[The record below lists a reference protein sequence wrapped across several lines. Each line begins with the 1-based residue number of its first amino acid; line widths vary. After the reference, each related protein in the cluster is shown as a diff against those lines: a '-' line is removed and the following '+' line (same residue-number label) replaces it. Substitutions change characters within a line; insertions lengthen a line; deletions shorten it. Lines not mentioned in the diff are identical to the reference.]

1 MSDTLTPA
9 QRSYNMSRIRSRNT
23 SPERAVR
30 HALWN
35 KGYRYRLND
44 KRLPGSP
51 DLVLPKYRAVIFING
66 CFWHGHRGC
75 TKYTVP
81 KTNEQFWRE
90 KVARN
95 IARDELNAQRLDTL
109 AWTVITVWE
118 CELSKKNLDATIKRI
133 EADLQA
139 AKTKYEHYLSIRRE
153 NREFA
158 RKQARKH
165 REILAQV
172 EAELNLPKRLRHCA
186 KKAQEEE

>member
-1 MSDTLTPA
+1 MSDTMTPE
-9 QRSYNMSRIRSRNT
+9 QRHKIMSQVHSKNT
-23 SPERAVR
+23 TPERAVR
-30 HALWN
+30 NALWR

-44 KRLPGSP
+44 KCLPGSP

-118 CELSKKNLDATIKRI
+118 CELSKKNLDATITRI

-158 RKQARKH
+158 RKQAHKH

-172 EAELNLPKRLRHCA
+172 EAELNLPRGLRRYA
-186 KKAQEEE
+186 RKVIDEE

>member
-1 MSDTLTPA
+1 MSDTMTPE
-9 QRSYNMSRIRSRNT
+9 QRHKIMSQVHSKNT
-23 SPERAVR
+23 TPERAVR
-30 HALWN
+30 HALWLR
-35 KGYRYRLND
+35 GYRYRLND
-44 KRLPGSP
+44 RRLPGSP

-66 CFWHGHRGC
+66 CFWHGHRVC

-118 CELSKKNLDATIKRI
+118 CELSKKNLDATITRI
-133 EADLQA
+133 EVDLQA

-158 RKQARKH
+158 RKQAKKH

-172 EAELNLPKRLRHCA
+172 EAELNLPKSLRRYA
-186 KKAQEEE
+186 TKAMHEE

>member
-1 MSDTLTPA
+1 MSDTMTPE
-9 QRSYNMSRIRSRNT
+9 QRHKIMSQVHSKNT
-23 SPERAVR
+23 GPERAVR
-30 HALWN
+30 HALWH

-44 KRLPGSP
+44 RRLPGSP

-75 TKYTVP
+75 TKYVEP
-81 KTNEQFWRE
+81 KTNAGFWKE
-90 KVARN
+90 KIARN

-118 CELSKKNLDATIKRI
+118 CELSKKNLDATITRI

-139 AKTKYEHYLSIRRE
+139 AKTKYKHYLSIRRE

-158 RKQARKH
+158 RKQAQKH

-172 EAELNLPKRLRHCA
+172 EAELGLPKSLRRYTRMVMD
-186 KKAQEEE
+186 EE

>member
-1 MSDTLTPA
+1 MSDTMTPA

-30 HALWN
+30 HALWH

-75 TKYTVP
+75 TKYVEP
-81 KTNEQFWRE
+81 KTNAGFWKE
-90 KVARN
+90 KIARN
-95 IARDELNAQRLDTL
+95 IARDELNARRLDTL

-118 CELSKKNLDATIKRI
+118 CELGKNTDATIARI
-133 EADLQA
+133 EADLRA
-139 AKTKYEHYLSIRRE
+139 AKEKYDKWTALRRE
-153 NREFA
+153 SREFA
-158 RKQARKH
+158 RSQARKH

-172 EAELNLPKRLRHCA
+172 EAELNLPKSLRRYA
-186 KKAQEEE
+186 TREGEILY

>member
-1 MSDTLTPA
+1 MSDTMTPA

-44 KRLPGSP
+44 RRLPGSP

-75 TKYTVP
+75 TKYVEP
-81 KTNEQFWRE
+81 KTNAGFWKE
-90 KVARN
+90 KIARN

-118 CELSKKNLDATIKRI
+118 CELGKNTDATIARI
-133 EADLQA
+133 EADLRA
-139 AKTKYEHYLSIRRE
+139 AKEKYDKWTALRRE
-153 NREFA
+153 SRQYARE
-158 RKQARKH
+158 QARKH
-165 REILAQV
+165 REILALV
-172 EAELNLPKRLRHCA
+172 EAELNLPKSLRRYA
-186 KKAQEEE
+186 TREGEILY

>member
-1 MSDTLTPA
+1 MTPA

-23 SPERAVR
+23 TPERAVR
-30 HALWN
+30 HALWK

-75 TKYTVP
+75 TKYVVP
-81 KTNEQFWRE
+81 KTNEAFWRE
-90 KVARN
+90 KIARN

-118 CELSKKNLDATIKRI
+118 CELGKKNLDATITRI

-139 AKTKYEHYLSIRRE
+139 AKTKYEHYLSIRRD

-158 RKQARKH
+158 REQARKH
-165 REILAQV
+165 RDLLAQV
-172 EAELNLPKRLRHCA
+172 EAELNLPKSLRHYA
-186 KKAQEEE
+186 KTAVDSDF

>member
-1 MSDTLTPA
+1 MTPA

-23 SPERAVR
+23 TPERAVR

-81 KTNEQFWRE
+81 KTNGAFWRE
-90 KVARN
+90 KIARN
-95 IARDELNAQRLDTL
+95 ISRDELNAQRLDTL

-118 CELSKKNLDATIKRI
+118 CELTKKTDRDATIARI

-158 RKQARKH
+158 RSQAKKH
-165 REILAQV
+165 RELLAQV
-172 EAELNLPKRLRHCA
+172 EAELHLPKNLRLYA
-186 KKAQEEE
+186 TKVMQEE

>member
-1 MSDTLTPA
+1 MSH
-9 QRSYNMSRIRSRNT
+9 IRSKDTR
-23 SPERAVR
+23 PEIILRR
-30 HALWN
+30 ELFRRGFRFRKN
-35 KGYRYRLND
+35 FRS
-44 KRLPGSP
+44 LPGTP
-51 DLVLPKYRAVIFING
+51 DIVLPKYRTCIFVNG

-118 CELSKKNLDATIKRI
+118 CELSKKNLDATISRI
-133 EADLQA
+133 GAELQA
-139 AKTKYEHYLSIRRE
+139 AMAKYGNYLAIRRN

-158 RKQARKH
+158 REQARKH
-165 REILAQV
+165 REILALV
-172 EAELNLPKRLRHCA
+172 EAELHLPKSLRSFA
-186 KKAQEEE
+186 KKEQEKE

>member
-1 MSDTLTPA
+1 MSDTMTPE
-9 QRSYNMSRIRSRNT
+9 QRHKIMSQVHSKNT
-23 SPERAVR
+23 GPERAVR
-30 HALWN
+30 HALWH
-35 KGYRYRLND
+35 KGYRYRIND

-75 TKYTVP
+75 TKYVVP
-81 KTNEQFWRE
+81 KTNAGFWKE
-90 KVARN
+90 KIARN

-118 CELSKKNLDATIKRI
+118 CELSKKNLDATIARI

-158 RKQARKH
+158 RLQAKKH
-165 REILAQV
+165 KEILAQV
-172 EAELNLPKRLRHCA
+172 EAELNLPKSLRHYA
-186 KKAQEEE
+186 TKAMDNE

>member
-1 MSDTLTPA
+1 MSDTMTSA

-30 HALWN
+30 HALWH

-44 KRLPGSP
+44 RRLPGSP

-75 TKYTVP
+75 TKHTVP
-81 KTNEQFWRE
+81 KTNEQFWRD

-118 CELSKKNLDATIKRI
+118 CELTKKKLDATITRI

-139 AKTKYEHYLSIRRE
+139 AKAKYEHYLSIRRE

-158 RKQARKH
+158 REQAMKH
-165 REILAQV
+165 RDLLAQL
-172 EAELNLPKRLRHCA
+172 EAELNLSKSLRRYA
-186 KKAQEEE
+186 TKAMVD

>member
-1 MSDTLTPA
+1 
-9 QRSYNMSRIRSRNT
+9 MSRIRSRNT

-30 HALWN
+30 HALWH
-35 KGYRYRLND
+35 KGYRYRIND

-66 CFWHGHRGC
+66 SFWHGHRGC

-81 KTNEQFWRE
+81 KTNEAFWRE
-90 KVARN
+90 KIARN

-118 CELSKKNLDATIKRI
+118 CELSKKNLDATIARI

-139 AKTKYEHYLSIRRE
+139 AKTKYKHYLSIRRE

-158 RKQARKH
+158 REQARKH
-165 REILAQV
+165 RERLAQI
-172 EAELNLPKRLRHCA
+172 EAELNLPKSLIRYAMKNRDA
-186 KKAQEEE
+186 

>member
-1 MSDTLTPA
+1 
-9 QRSYNMSRIRSRNT
+9 MSRVRSKDTN
-23 SPERAVR
+23 PERAVR
-30 HALWN
+30 NLLWR
-35 KGYRYRLND
+35 KGYRYRLYD

-75 TKYTVP
+75 VKYVIP

-95 IARDELNAQRLDTL
+95 IARDELNAQRLETL

-118 CELSKKNLDATIKRI
+118 CELSKKNIDATITRI
-133 EADLQA
+133 EADLKA
-139 AKTKYEHYLSIRRE
+139 AKIRYEHYLSIRRE

-158 RKQARKH
+158 RLQAKKH
-165 REILAQV
+165 REILALV
-172 EAELNLPKRLRHCA
+172 ESEMNIPKSFRSYA
-186 KKAQEEE
+186 KKVVDEE

>member
-1 MSDTLTPA
+1 
-9 QRSYNMSRIRSRNT
+9 MSRIRSKNT
-23 SPERAVR
+23 TPERAVR
-30 HALWN
+30 NALWR

-44 KRLPGSP
+44 KRLPGKP
-51 DLVLPKYRAVIFING
+51 DLVLPKYHAVIFING

-75 TKYTVP
+75 VKYTVP

-90 KVARN
+90 KVART
-95 IARDELNAQRLDTL
+95 ITRDEMNAQRLDTL

-118 CELSKKNLDATIKRI
+118 CELSKKTFDATVMRI

-158 RKQARKH
+158 RLQAKKH

-172 EAELNLPKRLRHCA
+172 AAELNLPKSLGRYA
-186 KKAQEEE
+186 KKSAEEE

>member
-1 MSDTLTPA
+1 MTSA

-23 SPERAVR
+23 TPERAVR
-30 HALWN
+30 NALWR

-66 CFWHGHRGC
+66 CFCHGHRGC
-75 TKYTVP
+75 TKYVVP
-81 KTNEQFWRE
+81 KTNEAFWRE
-90 KVARN
+90 KIARN

-118 CELSKKNLDATIKRI
+118 CELSKKNLDATISRI

-139 AKTKYEHYLSIRRE
+139 ARTKYEHYLSIRRE
-153 NREFA
+153 NHEFA
-158 RKQARKH
+158 RLQAKKH

-172 EAELNLPKRLRHCA
+172 EAELNLPKSLRSYA